1 MARKSDR
8 PVIRPDTCSK
18 CCHGTPVPVMK
29 GNPKVVYC
37 NFSTNVLLRIANEIV
52 IMRFDYGILHTY

>member
-18 CCHGTPVPVMK
+18 CRHGTPVPVMK
-29 GNPKVVYC
+29 GNSKVVYC
-37 NFSTNVLLRIANEIV
+37 NFFNKHFVADSKRNC
-52 IMRFDYGILHTY
+52 DYAI

>member
-37 NFSTNVLLRIANEIV
+37 NFFNK
-52 IMRFDYGILHTY
+52 RFVADSERNCDYAI